1 MAANPTFRLLTVALV
16 SLGFASEATAQRL
29 VPGYVLLTSGDSL
42 PGAIRLSSPVEQQL
56 EVKFIPLA
64 ANQLL
69 KFPAGKVRAY
79 GYVTGDDTVRY
90 VACPVQLGYPVVYC
104 SRIAGQANAFYKTT
118 TNDTVWLL
126 LKQVL
131 AGPVQLYERYDS
143 QSSGAYSLRQ
153 YFLRKGRSLPIN
165 TYWWNFPKDAASF
178 FKDHPALTTQLQT
191 KRYRAR
197 DLKTVVGLYN
207 KWQLASVKP
216 TTQ

>member
-1 MAANPTFRLLTVALV
+1 MAVNPTFRLLTVVLV
-16 SLGFASEATAQRL
+16 SLWFDSEAMAQRL

-56 EVKFIPLA
+56 EVKFVPLA

-69 KFPAGKVRAY
+69 KFPATKVRAY
-79 GYVTGDDTVRY
+79 GYITGNDTVRY
-90 VACPVQLGYPVVYC
+90 IACPVQLGYPVVY
-104 SRIAGQANAFYKTT
+104 RTRVAGQGNTFNETT
-118 TNDTVWLL
+118 TNDTIWLL
-126 LKQVL
+126 LKQVM

-143 QSSGAYSLRQ
+143 RSSSYSLRQ
-153 YFLRKGRSLPIN
+153 YFLRKGHSLPIN
-165 TYWWNFPKDAASF
+165 TYWWNFPKDAATF

-197 DLKTVVGLYN
+197 DLKTVVRLYN

-216 TTQ
+216 TAQ